1 MENNKHLKNL
11 FIVNTLP
18 LCREKHFLSCKYF
31 FDVLG
36 GDRGKFPTTPP
47 PCKKHQTGL
56 QQPADVYPLTKSK
69 SHESQ
74 LANRVEGADN
84 LSK

>member
-1 MENNKHLKNL
+1 MVLSYSHIFKL
-11 FIVNTLP
+11 FP
-18 LCREKHFLSCKYF
+18 
-31 FDVLG
+31 G

-56 QQPADVYPLTKSK
+56 QQPADAYPLTKSK

-84 LSK
+84 NISR

>member
-1 MENNKHLKNL
+1 LLTLCLCQGKHT
-11 FIVNTLP
+11 FCHVNI
-18 LCREKHFLSCKYF
+18 Y
-31 FDVLG
+31 VNILG

>member
-1 MENNKHLKNL
+1 MFNKTYILLLSQGTPVHLSVSV
-11 FIVNTLP
+11 II
-18 LCREKHFLSCKYF
+18 
-31 FDVLG
+31 LG

-47 PCKKHQTGL
+47 PCKKHLTGL

>member
-1 MENNKHLKNL
+1 MYM
-11 FIVNTLP
+11 FIVNVFFYQ
-18 LCREKHFLSCKYF
+18 EKNTFCHVNIPVDIS
-31 FDVLG
+31 G
-36 GDRGKFPTTPP
+36 RDRGKCPTPP